1 MPVDLNQPPH
11 VLVIHG
17 AQRGRASQVKA
28 EKKIRQ
34 LVATALAARNIA
46 EDFEVRQYVYESTK
60 DRHPTVQLG
69 KLVSLAIAR
78 GRPLAGFALATAV
91 DLVGDVL
98 LGVADGSTAAQVR
111 AGLKAAILESHAA
124 GHRVLVVA
132 HSLGTV
138 YALQAVNELLAES
151 PQHFAGDDRRRWA
164 TQGLVTLGSPLGLDF
179 RLFGLHV
186 FPRIPLSNVP
196 SDCERFPW
204 HNFFSRHDPIV
215 TGRVFGECMVCT
227 ESESPV
233 ERRYRDHTDAA
244 GWLLQG
250 HHVRTRTRWLTAHAA
265 YWTAPAVG
273 DRLVGMLWG

>member
-1 MPVDLNQPPH
+1 MTVDLTLPPH
-11 VLVIHG
+11 VLVVHG
-17 AQRGRASQVKA
+17 AQRGKARSVRHDRAVSK
-28 EKKIRQ
+28 
-34 LVATALAARNIA
+34 LVADALAASNVSEPYA
-46 EDFEVRQYVYESTK
+46 VRQYVYEQRK
-60 DRHPTVQLG
+60 DRHPTVRLG

-78 GRPLAGFALATAV
+78 GRPLAGLALATAV

-98 LGVADGSTAAQVR
+98 LSLADGSTAQQVR
-111 AGLKAAILESHAA
+111 AGLKASILESHAA

-138 YALQAVNELLAES
+138 YALQAINELIAES
-151 PQHFAGDDRRRWA
+151 PQHFAGDDRRLWA

-186 FPRIPLSNVP
+186 FPRIPLARIP

-204 HNFFSRHDPIV
+204 HNFFSRHDPVV

-227 ESESPV
+227 EAVSPV
-233 ERRYRDHTDAA
+233 ELRYRAHTDAA
-244 GWLLQG
+244 GWLLNG

-265 YWTAPAVG
+265 YWTTPAVG
-273 DRLVGMLWG
+273 ERVVGMLWG